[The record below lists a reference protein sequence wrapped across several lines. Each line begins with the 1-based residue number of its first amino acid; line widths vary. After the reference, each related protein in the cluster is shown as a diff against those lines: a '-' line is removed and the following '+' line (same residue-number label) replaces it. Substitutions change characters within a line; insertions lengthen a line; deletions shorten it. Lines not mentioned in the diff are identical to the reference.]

1 MKESIINTALAF
13 LALSITFYIATL
25 AYRRFGYRD
34 SRASFN
40 SVPKLLAL
48 GLLLAIA
55 LVGFAAHEGV
65 I

>member
-25 AYRRFGYRD
+25 AYRRVGYRD
-34 SRASFN
+34 SKTPIN
-40 SVPKLLAL
+40 SIPKLLAL

-55 LVGFAAHEGV
+55 LVGFAVHDGV